1 MRTLKALTMNLI
13 NVKTAIAAIGLCL
26 ASACSNNAVDKKT
39 ETTTADTAKQTQ
51 DATTA
56 TEAVKPAII
65 NIIDT
70 IATKQIVVC
79 VKDSAATMERIA
91 LKLAKIYGVTLAEVF
106 KKNNSKP
113 TGAPIAWYKS
123 NKAPYFFEAGI
134 PVTKSPAKMPAGVF
148 VKELNTDSAVVA
160 HFYGP
165 YSLLSQG
172 YDAVK
177 EWMKDAKKKSTAAP
191 YEVYIGDALDTA
203 GNQIDPY
210 KVRTDIVFPRK

>member
-1 MRTLKALTMNLI
+1 MNLS
-13 NVKTAIAAIGLCL
+13 TAKVTALLLVLCMSAACG
-26 ASACSNNAVDKKT
+26 NNNSDKKNEKT
-39 ETTTADTAKQTQ
+39 DSDTAKPAPVTTEPVAMQT
-51 DATTA
+51 D
-56 TEAVKPAII
+56 VIKPAII

-70 IATKQIVVC
+70 IAGKQIIVC
-79 VKDSAATMERIA
+79 FKDSAATMERIS

-113 TGAPIAWYKS
+113 AGAPMAWYNS
-123 NKAPYFFEAGI
+123 VKAPYFFEAGI
-134 PVTKSPAKMPAGVF
+134 PVNKIPAKLPKGVF

-191 YEVYIGDALDTA
+191 YEVYIGDPVDTA
-203 GNQIDPY
+203 GNLIDPY
-210 KVRTDIVFPRK
+210 KVRTDIIFPRK